1 MSEPALAPKEGA
13 ARVACWVTLLLSTA
27 LYFRA
32 DHVWRECGYDC
43 AIFGEGAIDGGG
55 WGPAAI
61 GWRYLAVILILVSAA
76 WLATSHVREWRQK
89 RVS

>member
-1 MSEPALAPKEGA
+1 MNEPASAPKERA

-32 DHVWRECGYDC
+32 RHVWGVCGYDC
-43 AIFGEGAIDGGG
+43 AIFGEGAIDGRG
-55 WGPAAI
+55 WGTAAI
-61 GWRYLAVILILVSAA
+61 AWSYLAVILILGSVA

>member
-1 MSEPALAPKEGA
+1 MSEPSLAPQERGT
-13 ARVACWVTLLLSTA
+13 RVGCWVTLLLSAA

-32 DHVWRECGYDC
+32 DLWAECGYDC

-61 GWRYLAVILILVSAA
+61 GWLYLAVILILVSTA